1 MVHTLHSA
9 LCCNSNVLKSYDVII
24 CSTLQSILN
33 VALTDDAWAQA
44 KLPVKFGGLGVLAAS
59 EVALPAF
66 IASVIGTADLT
77 SSLLPPALRCLT
89 GQYDHDVVQYC
100 NSAVLFASYP
110 IRLHCVLGKFRDLS
124 SDYV

>member
-1 MVHTLHSA
+1 MVYTLRSA
-9 LCCNSNVLKSYDVII
+9 PCYDSNVLKTYDII
-24 CSTLQSILN
+24 IRSTLQSILN

-77 SSLLPPALRCLT
+77 SSFT
-89 GQYDHDVVQYC
+89 VFDWT
-100 NSAVLFASYP
+100 
-110 IRLHCVLGKFRDLS
+110 I
-124 SDYV
+124 